1 MTHRNALLANVDQ
14 LLILRDGV
22 QQAYGPRDDVV
33 RALQKAA
40 MAAAQNGART

>member
-1 MTHRNALLANVDQ
+1 MTHRNALLANLDH

-22 QQAYGPRDDVV
+22 QKAYGPRDDVV